1 MMSPYIRYLIS
12 SKKQSGFTLIELIM
26 VIVIIGIISYV
37 AIANFEESNTKLQ
50 YESALQKI
58 VTDVRYARELATTH
72 GQGTH
77 VYIDPLTNEYWFK
90 WEDGNYIQNPAK
102 GGDFVVQLGTGNFN
116 GVQITASAFSGGPP
130 RLDFD
135 TGGSPLNNTN
145 TFSGT
150 LSLVTL
156 NSSKQIVVYANT
168 GFLKIEDL

>member
-1 MMSPYIRYLIS
+1 MSPDIRYLMS
-12 SKKQSGFTLIELIM
+12 SKKQSGFTLIEL
-26 VIVIIGIISYV
+26 VIVISIIGIISYV
-37 AIANFEESNTKLQ
+37 AIANFDVSNTKLQ

-58 VTDVRYARELATTH
+58 VADVRYARELATTH
-72 GQGTH
+72 GQGTY
-77 VYIDPLTNEYWFK
+77 VYIDLVKNEYWLA
-90 WEDGNYIQNPAK
+90 WADGNKIQNPVK
-102 GGDFVVQLGTGNFN
+102 GGDFIIQLGTGNFN
-116 GVQITASAFSGGPP
+116 GVQITSTSFAG

>member
-1 MMSPYIRYLIS
+1 MSPDTRYLMS
-12 SKKQSGFTLIELIM
+12 SKKQSGFTLIEL
-26 VIVIIGIISYV
+26 VIVISIIGIISYV
-37 AIANFEESNTKLQ
+37 AIANFDVSNTKLQ

-77 VYIDPLTNEYWFK
+77 VYIDPATNEYWFK
-90 WEDGNYIQNPAK
+90 WEDGNYIQNPVK
-102 GGDFVVQLGTGNFN
+102 GGDFVIQLGTGNFN
-116 GVQITASAFSGGPP
+116 GVQITASAFSGSLP

-150 LSLVTL
+150 LNLVTL
-156 NSSKQIVVYANT
+156 NSSKKIVVYANT